1 MIKKKLIL
9 IGISMSLTI
18 TTLVVVVFAW
28 FNFSSR
34 TPPIIIN
41 LGELKLEAKLYNDDT
56 DEEITSALHFYN
68 LVPGDE
74 FDYRL
79 ELKNIG
85 NLAGILN
92 ATFTFGASDESLL
105 EYGLFKLSNE
115 TEARTFEIDY
125 QIAEMTLIPYDAL
138 DDDTLVI
145 ILFKVKI
152 SPDLELSNLL
162 EETSNY
168 LILEKITITLQQPE
182 PEH

>member
-9 IGISMSLTI
+9 IGISMALTL

-41 LGELKLEAKLYNDDT
+41 LGEIKLDAKLYDNVT
-56 DEEITSALHFYN
+56 NEEITTSLYFDK

-74 FDYRL
+74 FNYRL

-92 ATFTFGASDESLL
+92 ATFTFLASDDSLL
-105 EYGLFKLSNE
+105 EYGIFIIES
-115 TEARTFEIDY
+115 EAVSQSFEQTYHID
-125 QIAEMTLIPYDAL
+125 EMTLNPFDEL
-138 DDDTLVI
+138 DINTLVAI
-145 ILFKVKI
+145 YFKILI
-152 SPDLELSNLL
+152 SPNLELSHLK
-162 EETSNY
+162 EVPNY
-168 LILEKITITLQQPE
+168 LKIGRA
-182 PEH
+182 HV